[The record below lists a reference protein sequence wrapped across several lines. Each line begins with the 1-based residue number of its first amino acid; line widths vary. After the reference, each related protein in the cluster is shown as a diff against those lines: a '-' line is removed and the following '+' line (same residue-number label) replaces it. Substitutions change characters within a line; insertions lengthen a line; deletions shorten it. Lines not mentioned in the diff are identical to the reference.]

1 MLCKLLHTFNFLT
14 KKSITSV
21 DFTLVPECYL
31 MFIVF
36 SQDFGCILL
45 DLFEVSGMVL
55 MLTQTELVTGDKK
68 NILI

>member
-1 MLCKLLHTFNFLT
+1 
-14 KKSITSV
+14 
-21 DFTLVPECYL
+21 

-36 SQDFGCILL
+36 SSDFSCILL
-45 DLFEVSGMVL
+45 ALFEVSGMIL

>member
-1 MLCKLLHTFNFLT
+1 
-14 KKSITSV
+14 
-21 DFTLVPECYL
+21 

-36 SQDFGCILL
+36 SLDFSCILL

-55 MLTQTELVTGDKK
+55 MLTQTELVTVDKK